1 MLLRADRVPTTM
13 RNEEDPR
20 WNSRWPSPPVILKGE
35 EPEIINADGQKLLRV
50 LIAMNFLHMND
61 ATRAMLRD
69 RYPEAYARLLEAQ
82 YNDAEQK
89 LVTLLMRE

>member
-1 MLLRADRVPTTM
+1 
-13 RNEEDPR
+13 
-20 WNSRWPSPPVILKGE
+20 
-35 EPEIINADGQKLLRV
+35 
-50 LIAMNFLHMND
+50 MND